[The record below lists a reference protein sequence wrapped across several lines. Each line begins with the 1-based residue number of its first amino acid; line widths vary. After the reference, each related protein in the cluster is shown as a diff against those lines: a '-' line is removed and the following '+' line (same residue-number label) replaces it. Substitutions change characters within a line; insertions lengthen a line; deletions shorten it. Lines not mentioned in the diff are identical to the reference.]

1 MGMVKSGDATL
12 YYEVHGEGPPLVLAH
27 GAGGNTL
34 SWWQQ
39 IPLFARDHRVI
50 VFDHRGFGR
59 STCPS
64 GQVHPAH
71 FAGDLAAILDAEK
84 VGRAALVCQSMGG
97 WTGLG
102 FALAQPARVSAL
114 VLAGTP
120 AGMNPPAIEAG
131 WQALAAKVGQPGQAA
146 APLGRS
152 FRAANAEGAC
162 LYTLIAGLNPLASVQ
177 SLAKSL
183 SQVRIEKAQLAR
195 HAVPTLLV
203 AGEEDEI
210 FSPEGLEEAAGWIP
224 GARFVKLARVG
235 HSTYFEDPRAFNRV
249 VGEFL
254 AAHRGA

>member
-1 MGMVKSGDATL
+1 MGMVNSGDANL
-12 YYEVHGEGPPLVLAH
+12 HYEVHGAGPPLVLAH

-39 IPLFARDHRVI
+39 IPYFARTHRVI

-59 STCPS
+59 STCAPDH
-64 GQVHPAH
+64 VHPSH
-71 FAGDLAAILDAEK
+71 FAADLAAILDAEK
-84 VGRAALVCQSMGG
+84 IERATLVCQSMGG
-97 WTGLG
+97 WTGLT
-102 FALAQPARVSAL
+102 FALRHPARVAAL

-131 WQALAAKVGQPGQAA
+131 WKALAAKVGQPGQAA

-152 FRAANAEGAC
+152 FRAASAEGTC

-177 SLAKSL
+177 SLARSL
-183 SQVRIEKAQLAR
+183 AQVRVEKADLAGF
-195 HAVPTLLV
+195 AVPTLVV

-210 FSPEGLEEAAGWIP
+210 FSPQGLEEAAGWIP
-224 GARFVKLARVG
+224 GARFVRLARVG
-235 HSTYFEDPRAFNRV
+235 HSSYFEAPAEFNRV

-254 AAHRGA
+254 AAAARR